1 MRVKRLILVASC
13 LLLGAA
19 GAQAKTMY
27 VNDVI
32 KITMRTGP
40 GINHKVI
47 RMPQSGQQVE
57 LLDDQGDWSYV
68 RLPSGEDGWVLSRFL
83 TDKLPNEIQ
92 LARLRERQEALDG
105 RISELQAEN
114 ERLEAENRTL
124 SERSRTAVEEA
135 EEATASYA
143 ALRAESTD
151 YLEMKSAYEA
161 AAAELATQ
169 KERAETLGAR
179 VDRVE
184 WQSNVV
190 WFVTGGGVFLVGL
203 VIGGFNERGK
213 RRRGAYF

>member
-1 MRVKRLILVASC
+1 MRVQRLVLVVLG

-47 RMPQSGQQVE
+47 QMPQSGQKIE
-57 LLDDQGDWSYV
+57 LRDTQGDWSYV

-83 TDKLPNEIQ
+83 TDKVPNEIQ
-92 LARLRERQEALDG
+92 LRRLKEKQGTLDARL
-105 RISELQAEN
+105 SELEAEN
-114 ERLEAENRTL
+114 ERLKAENQTL
-124 SERSRTAVEEA
+124 VEQTAAAAAEA
-135 EEATASYA
+135 EEATASYRT
-143 ALRAESTD
+143 LQSESSD

-161 AAAELATQ
+161 AATELAAQ

-179 VDRVE
+179 LSRIE
-184 WQSNVV
+184 WKSNVI
-190 WFVTGGGVFLVGL
+190 WFVAGGGVFLVGF
-203 VIGGFNERGK
+203 VFGGFNEKGK
-213 RRRGAYF
+213 HRRSAYF